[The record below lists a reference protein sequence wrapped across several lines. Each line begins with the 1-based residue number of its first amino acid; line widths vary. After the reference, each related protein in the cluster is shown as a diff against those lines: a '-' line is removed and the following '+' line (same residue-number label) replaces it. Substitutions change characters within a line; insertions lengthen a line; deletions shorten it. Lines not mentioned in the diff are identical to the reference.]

1 MGWLGSGVLL
11 WSLAH
16 LLKRVAP
23 GWRARLGSAGRPLV
37 AVSIVLSVV
46 LMVLG
51 YQQAEGPL
59 WWGRQSALVGIN
71 NLLVLI
77 GFYMISG
84 SIIGARISR
93 FIRHPQLT
101 AIKLWA
107 VAHLLVNGDLASLIL
122 FGGLLIWAVLTV
134 MLINRQEKSP
144 VQEQG
149 SIAWLR
155 EAGALSAAIV
165 IYGLVGYAHGWLGYP
180 VHG

>member
-46 LMVLG
+46 LMILG
-51 YQQAEGPL
+51 YQQAEGPI

-77 GFYMISG
+77 GFYMIAG

-107 VAHLLVNGDLASLIL
+107 IAHLLVNGDLASLIL

>member
-23 GWRARLGSAGRPLV
+23 GWRSRLGSAGRPLI

-46 LMVLG
+46 LMILG
-51 YQQAEGPL
+51 YQQAEGPI

-77 GFYMISG
+77 GFYMITG

-107 VAHLLVNGDLASLIL
+107 IAHLLVNGDLASLIL

-149 SIAWLR
+149 PVAWLR

>member
-1 MGWLGSGVLL
+1 MGLLGSGVLL

-23 GWRARLGSAGRPLV
+23 GLRSRLGNAGRPLV
-37 AVSIVLSVV
+37 ALSIVLSVV

-59 WWGRQSALVGIN
+59 WWGRQSALVGIS

-77 GFYMISG
+77 GFYIIAG

-107 VAHLLVNGDLASLIL
+107 IAHLLVNGDVASLIL
-122 FGGLLIWAVLTV
+122 FGGLLIWAVLAV
-134 MLINRQEKSP
+134 MLINRQEKSR

-155 EAGALSAAIV
+155 EVGALSVAIV